1 MSTCDRSS
9 YNYIVIGF
17 DYGDTYDVTVHACT
31 RDAACARRVYQ
42 EVFDF
47 HNEENSRNVNEP
59 ERYLVQLIRLPPNHT
74 SDFVAFWGE
83 NSQSEAISEASN
95 NG

>member
-1 MSTCDRSS
+1 
-9 YNYIVIGF
+9 
-17 DYGDTYDVTVHACT
+17 
-31 RDAACARRVYQ
+31 
-42 EVFDF
+42 
-47 HNEENSRNVNEP
+47 
-59 ERYLVQLIRLPPNHT
+59 LVQLIRLPPNHT